1 MKKNILLV
9 AIMGSIILI
18 GLSACTRDLSL
29 KSEVSTTDG
38 SSFLRVINVAP
49 NFRAIYNQQDTF
61 SILLNGNKISGYT
74 PGAVASMTYGSSFP
88 AINTLNGYFSVTP
101 GTQEIKLSVSGVVTP
116 DSIPITTFL
125 KKFVANQSYTFFIT
139 DSIKSNNDSVQ
150 MFVADTYTKP
160 ELGFYN
166 IRFVHTVLNDTLG
179 KTIDI
184 YSTRNAKN
192 IFTAVKPSSVTSYS
206 KYPFNSLLSDTLY
219 VRRSGTLINLATL
232 NGQIFADQRTYT
244 LYYRGNGS
252 LTTGI
257 KARSLATYIH

>member
-1 MKKNILLV
+1 
-9 AIMGSIILI
+9 
-18 GLSACTRDLSL
+18 
-29 KSEVSTTDG
+29 
-38 SSFLRVINVAP
+38 
-49 NFRAIYNQQDTF
+49 
-61 SILLNGNKISGYT
+61 
-74 PGAVASMTYGSSFP
+74 
-88 AINTLNGYFSVTP
+88 
-101 GTQEIKLSVSGVVTP
+101 
-116 DSIPITTFL
+116 
-125 KKFVANQSYTFFIT
+125 
-139 DSIKSNNDSVQ
+139 